1 MIGGGLLNDRRVVVS
16 GAAHPAGIGR
26 AIAELFARHGAAV
39 ACLDVAAPETV
50 ADLAEGLTYV
60 ACDVRSE
67 AGCRTAIAAA
77 AERLGGL
84 DTLVNNA
91 GIVGSIPLAD
101 LDEATFLTMMD
112 VNLAGTYRL
121 TRAALPHL
129 EGAPGGASV
138 VNMASMSASR
148 GGGLLGGSHY
158 AASKGGVI
166 SLTKALARELGPR
179 GIRVNAIAPGI
190 VSTPMTIGRFPPGQ
204 EEALRAAIPLG
215 RFASPSD
222 VAGSAL
228 FLASDL
234 SAYCTGIVVEV
245 NGGYHIH

>member
-1 MIGGGLLNDRRVVVS
+1 MTMGDLLNDRRVVVS

-26 AIAELFARHGAAV
+26 AIAELLARHGARV
-39 ACLDVAAPETV
+39 VCLDVVPPDRAS
-50 ADLAEGLTYV
+50 DLAEGLSHL
-60 ACDVRSE
+60 ACDVTSE
-67 AGCRTAIAAA
+67 ADCRAAIAAA

-91 GIVGSIPLAD
+91 GIVGSTPLAD
-101 LDEATFLTMMD
+101 LAEADFLRMID
-112 VNLAGTYRL
+112 INLTGIYRL
-121 TRAALPHL
+121 TRAALPFL
-129 EGAPGGASV
+129 TEAAGGATV
-138 VNMASMSASR
+138 INMASMSASR

-190 VSTPMTIGRFPPGQ
+190 VSTPMTTGRFPPGR
-204 EEALRAAIPLG
+204 EEELRAAIPLG
-215 RFASPSD
+215 RFASPMD

-234 SAYCTGIVVEV
+234 SAYCTGIVLEV